1 MTLDAND
8 FSILTQQC
16 LKKYNLVENIDGALK
31 IRSSSSR
38 MALGRVTG
46 SSSSVNRNAFIEENQ
61 GIQKDGVEDEEA
73 SSDEITDEWD
83 GRILSDVKRLP
94 KFK

>member
-1 MTLDAND
+1 MYKAAT
-8 FSILTQQC
+8 
-16 LKKYNLVENIDGALK
+16 
-31 IRSSSSR
+31 
-38 MALGRVTG
+38 
-46 SSSSVNRNAFIEENQ
+46 SSVDSAPYV
-61 GIQKDGVEDEEA
+61 QKILDGVEDEEA